1 MTMQQRLPI
10 ADYSHLEPI
19 PDPPEREPD
28 MQQHIRIHDFQVM
41 LQLHFAYR
49 DDVLICG
56 SGYLRRITGGEPG
69 DFAPDC
75 VVAFGVRPQA
85 ITSRNGYII
94 SEVGKPPE
102 LVLEVGSRS
111 TGRRDYGVKRER
123 YAEYG
128 VREYWRFDPS
138 GGEFH
143 DAPIAGDLLVDGR
156 YEPFPIHREAGG
168 LLWGYSPTLG
178 LELCWD
184 DSQLRF
190 RDPRTKTFLPGIEE
204 ERAIRWDAE
213 DQAAEAEARTADAE
227 GRAADAMARVADA
240 NVRAADAEGRAADA
254 ATRALDADARA
265 ADAEARAETER
276 SLREEERQA
285 RLEAEERIR
294 RLEAEIERRR
304 GQ

>member
-19 PDPPEREPD
+19 PDPPPREPD
-28 MQQHIRIHDFQVM
+28 MQQYGRVHDFHVM
-41 LQLHFAYR
+41 LELHFAHR

-75 VVAFGVRPQA
+75 VVAFGVRPDA
-85 ITSRNGYII
+85 IIARNGYII

-111 TGRRDYGVKRER
+111 TGPRDYGIKRER

-143 DAPIAGDLLVDGR
+143 DAPLGGDLLVDGR
-156 YEPFPIHREAGG
+156 YEPFPIHREPGG
-168 LLWGYSPTLG
+168 LLWGYSPVLG
-178 LELCWD
+178 LDLCWD
-184 DSQLRF
+184 DGELKF
-190 RDPRTKTFLPGIEE
+190 RDPRHKRFLPAIKE
-204 ERAIRWDAE
+204 ERILRYDAE
-213 DQAAEAEARTADAE
+213 VQAAESEA
-227 GRAADAMARVADA
+227 
-240 NVRAADAEGRAADA
+240 RAADAEGRAADA
-254 ATRALDADARA
+254 EGRAADAEVQAAESEARA
-265 ADAEARAETER
+265 ADAEGRAET
-276 SLREEERQA
+276 ERQA

-304 GQ
+304 GE

>member
-19 PDPPEREPD
+19 PDPPPREPD
-28 MQQHIRIHDFQVM
+28 MQQYGRVHDFHVM
-41 LQLHFAYR
+41 LELHFAHR

-75 VVAFGVRPQA
+75 VVAFGVRPDA
-85 ITSRNGYII
+85 IINRNGYII

-111 TGRRDYGVKRER
+111 TGPRDYGVKRER

-143 DAPIAGDLLVDGR
+143 DAPMGGDLLVDGR
-156 YEPFPIHREAGG
+156 YEPFPIHRDAGG
-168 LLWGYSPTLG
+168 LLWGYSPVLG

-184 DSQLRF
+184 EGALRF
-190 RDPRTKTFLPGIEE
+190 RDPRHKRFLPTIKQELDL
-204 ERAIRWDAE
+204 RYDAE
-213 DQAAEAEARTADAE
+213 VQAEES
-227 GRAADAMARVADA
+227 AA
-240 NVRAADAEGRAADA
+240 RAADAEGRAADA
-254 ATRALDADARA
+254 AVQAAASEARA
-265 ADAEARAETER
+265 ADAEGRAET
-276 SLREEERQA
+276 ERQA

-294 RLEAEIERRR
+294 QLEAEIERRR
-304 GQ
+304 GE